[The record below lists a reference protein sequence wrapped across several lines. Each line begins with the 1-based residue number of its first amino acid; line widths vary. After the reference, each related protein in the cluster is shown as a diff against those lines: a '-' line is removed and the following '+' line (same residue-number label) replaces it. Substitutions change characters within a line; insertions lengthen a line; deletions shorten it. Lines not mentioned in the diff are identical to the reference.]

1 MREERLREDGRRNRR
16 EASTAL
22 ASDHSSM
29 PADEYP
35 HPRLQETERRAL
47 KWEGEER
54 RRQQIC
60 GASHVCGII
69 SESRY
74 CTLVNV

>member
-1 MREERLREDGRRNRR
+1 MREERFREDGRSRR
-16 EASTAL
+16 EASAACL
-22 ASDHSSM
+22 ASDHSLM

-35 HPRLQETERRAL
+35 HPRLQETERRDL

-60 GASHVCGII
+60 GASHV
-69 SESRY
+69 SEHRY
-74 CTLVNV
+74 CTLLNV